1 MTMSIRLFGHRPG
14 PLAGPPRPATLL
26 GAAVGVALASLLFV
40 GSATAASPV
49 AAPTPTTPIQHV
61 VVLMQENHT
70 FDNYFGTYPGAD
82 GIPAGVCMPRD
93 PANPS
98 AGCVT
103 SYHLPSHRTIDLSHG
118 TDVAGVA
125 LNGGKLDGFVY
136 AQNKR
141 NLPGETA
148 MGYYDG
154 SDLPFYWNLAS
165 SSVLADRFFSS
176 DAGGSKENH
185 LYWVAAQSGGGS
197 VPEAGYTFDTIFD
210 RLQAAGVDWKFYVQ
224 NYDPTITFRNL
235 TGAPQDSQVVW
246 VPLLNFAR
254 YLDDPELSKRIVDV
268 SQYHTDLAAGTLPA
282 VAFIAPSG
290 ASEHPPG
297 DVSIG
302 QVYGTSLITALMQ
315 SSSWSSSLFVLTWD
329 DWGGWYDHVPP
340 PQVDANGYGMRVPAL
355 FVSPYAP
362 PGRIDS
368 TTYDFTSILR
378 FIEDNWELQ
387 PMTAR
392 DAAANS
398 VGTAL
403 DFSGPAR
410 QPILPGYVYPD
421 EALVNPRARMALLA
435 IYGIVGIGLPATT
448 AFWWRRRTSAAEI
461 SEEITI
467 LQPAGARAGLAAA
480 IPAAA
485 VGKAAVAAKTERR
498 RHEAAVA
505 RQAVADAAFATLT
518 KAATPEPRPRKATI
532 IRPTAKVSTAV
543 VPPPPKPA
551 SRRAAATAAPVVPAD
566 ATIAKPRLKVRAA
579 ATTKKEAAPTA
590 APIVPVIP
598 VEPTITKPRPK
609 ATAARAALTSKVATT
624 PAIPAE
630 PTTAKPTRRLRGTAT
645 AASVPSAAAPVI
657 PADATTAK
665 PRRTAARPKSTPK
678 LETTPAT
685 PAEATIAKPKPKA
698 TRVAAS
704 KAEPTHVPPP
714 LATPVVAGPKAKAAS
729 GPVRLAPPVAAKPAA
744 KATPATAP
752 TTAART
758 AAKAARTAARTAP
771 RAAKAAPTPERTAA
785 TTKPPVTRSAAVE
798 PRRVSPAEATIP
810 KPAAKTRA
818 VGKSDPVET
827 PRRPIK
833 PATVVRKAITPAKP
847 EAPRAQV
854 AEKPSKATIARPTAT
869 IAKPTATIAKTT
881 PKAGP
886 TAALPPKKPTTRR
899 PTADD
904 KTTKRAR
911 PKLEDKG

>member
-1 MTMSIRLFGHRPG
+1 MTMSIRLLGQRPG
-14 PLAGPPRPATLL
+14 PVAGRARAATLL

-40 GSATAASPV
+40 GTATAASPV

-82 GIPAGVCMPRD
+82 GIPAGICMPRD

-118 TDVAGVA
+118 TDVAGIA

-235 TGAPQDSQVVW
+235 TGAPQDSQTVW

-254 YLDDPELSKRIVDV
+254 YLDDPVLSKRIVDV
-268 SQYHTDLAAGTLPA
+268 SQYHADLAAGTLPA

-315 SSSWSSSLFVLTWD
+315 SSSWPSSLFVLTWD
-329 DWGGWYDHVPP
+329 DWGGWYDHVLP

-403 DFSGPAR
+403 DFSGPPR

-421 EALVNPRARMALLA
+421 EALVNPRARIALLA

-461 SEEITI
+461 SEEIAI
-467 LQPAGARAGLAAA
+467 LQPAGARAGLGAT

-485 VGKAAVAAKTERR
+485 VGNAAVAARTERR
-498 RHEAAVA
+498 RREAAVA
-505 RQAVADAAFATLT
+505 RQAVADAAFASLA
-518 KAATPEPRPRKATI
+518 KAALPEPRPRKATI
-532 IRPTAKVSTAV
+532 IRPTAKVSTAA

-551 SRRAAATAAPVVPAD
+551 SKRAAATAAPVVPVVPVVPVE
-566 ATIAKPRLKVRAA
+566 ATIAKPRLKARAA
-579 ATTKKEAAPTA
+579 ATTKKEAAAAAA
-590 APIVPVIP
+590 APIVPI
-598 VEPTITKPRPK
+598 EPTITKPRQK
-609 ATAARAALTSKVATT
+609 ATGARAALASKVETT

-630 PTTAKPTRRLRGTAT
+630 PTSAKPTRRLRST
-645 AASVPSAAAPVI
+645 AAAASAPSAAT
-657 PADATTAK
+657 PAILAEATIAK
-665 PRRTAARPKSTPK
+665 PSRIGARPKSTPK
-678 LETTPAT
+678 IETT

-704 KAEPTHVPPP
+704 KAEPAQAPPP
-714 LATPVVAGPKAKAAS
+714 LATPVVAGPKAKATP
-729 GPVRLAPPVAAKPAA
+729 GPVRRASPVAAKPAA

-752 TTAART
+752 PTPART
-758 AAKAARTAARTAP
+758 APKTARTAARTAP
-771 RAAKAAPTPERTAA
+771 IAAKAAPTPERTAA
-785 TTKPPVTRSAAVE
+785 RTKPPVTRSAAVESAAVE
-798 PRRVSPAEATIP
+798 PRRVSPAEETTA
-810 KPAAKTRA
+810 KPTAKTRA
-818 VGKSDPVET
+818 T
-827 PRRPIK
+827 
-833 PATVVRKAITPAKP
+833 
-847 EAPRAQV
+847 
-854 AEKPSKATIARPTAT
+854 
-869 IAKPTATIAKTT
+869 AKTT
-881 PKAGP
+881 PKAEP
-886 TAALPPKKPTTRR
+886 TVALPPKKPTTRR

>member
-1 MTMSIRLFGHRPG
+1 MTMSIRFLRHRPG
-14 PLAGPPRPATLL
+14 HVAGRARGATLL
-26 GAAVGVALASLLFV
+26 GAAVGVALASMLFV
-40 GSATAASPV
+40 RSANAANPV

-82 GIPAGVCMPRD
+82 GIPAGVCMPRV
-93 PANPS
+93 PADPS
-98 AGCVT
+98 AGCVN

-118 TDVAGVA
+118 TDVANLA

-185 LYWVAAQSGGGS
+185 LYWVAAQSGGAA

-235 TGAPQDSQVVW
+235 TGAPQDSQTIW

-254 YLDDPELSKRIVDV
+254 YLDDPVFSKRIVDV
-268 SQYHTDLAAGTLPA
+268 SQYHADLAAGTLPA

-403 DFSGPAR
+403 DFSGPPR

-421 EALVNPRARMALLA
+421 EAQVNPRARMALLA
-435 IYGIVGIGLPATT
+435 IYGIVGFGLPATT
-448 AFWWRRRTSAAEI
+448 AAFWWRRRTSAAEI
-461 SEEITI
+461 SEEITV
-467 LQPAGARAGLAAA
+467 LKPARAWLGATSPEPVA
-480 IPAAA
+480 
-485 VGKAAVAAKTERR
+485 KAAVAARTERR
-498 RHEAAVA
+498 RREAAIA
-505 RQAVADAAFATLT
+505 RQAVADAATATLA
-518 KAATPEPRPRKATI
+518 KAAVPEPRPRKATI
-532 IRPTAKVSTAV
+532 IRPTEKVSTAV
-543 VPPPPKPA
+543 VRQPTKPPTK
-551 SRRAAATAAPVVPAD
+551 RAAATATPVVPVVPVE
-566 ATIAKPRLKVRAA
+566 ATIAKPRLKARGA
-579 ATTKKEAAPTA
+579 ATAKKEAAA
-590 APIVPVIP
+590 AAAAAAVVPA
-598 VEPTITKPRPK
+598 EPTITKPGPK
-609 ATAARAALTSKVATT
+609 ATAARATQASKVETT
-624 PAIPAE
+624 PAIPVEA
-630 PTTAKPTRRLRGTAT
+630 TIAKPTRT
-645 AASVPSAAAPVI
+645 V
-657 PADATTAK
+657 
-665 PRRTAARPKSTPK
+665 ARPKSAPKIETTPTTPA
-678 LETTPAT
+678 ETTPAT
-685 PAEATIAKPKPKA
+685 PAEATIAKPRPKA

-704 KAEPTHVPPP
+704 KAEPAQAPAP
-714 LATPVVAGPKAKAAS
+714 LPTPVFAGPKAKATS
-729 GPVRLAPPVAAKPAA
+729 RPVRLASPVAAKPAA

-752 TTAART
+752 TTPART
-758 AAKAARTAARTAP
+758 AAKTAPTSAKSAPTAAN
-771 RAAKAAPTPERTAA
+771 AAPTPERTAA
-785 TTKPPVTRSAAVE
+785 RTKPPVARSAAVE
-798 PRRVSPAEATIP
+798 PRRVSPAEATIA
-810 KPAAKTRA
+810 KPTTKTIAA
-818 VGKSDPVET
+818 GKSAPTET
-827 PRRPIK
+827 TRRPIK
-833 PATVVRKAITPAKP
+833 PAADGRKATTTAKP

-854 AEKPSKATIARPTAT
+854 AEKPSKAMIARPTAT
-869 IAKPTATIAKTT
+869 TTKAT
-881 PKAGP
+881 PKAEP
-886 TAALPPKKPTTRR
+886 AATRPPKKPTTRR

>member
-1 MTMSIRLFGHRPG
+1 MTMSIRLLGQRPG
-14 PLAGPPRPATLL
+14 PVAGRARAATLL

-118 TDVAGVA
+118 TDVAGIA

-235 TGAPQDSQVVW
+235 TGAPQDSQTVW

-254 YLDDPELSKRIVDV
+254 YLDDPVLSKRIVDV
-268 SQYHTDLAAGTLPA
+268 SQYHADLAAGTLPA

-315 SSSWSSSLFVLTWD
+315 SSSWPSSLFVLTWD
-329 DWGGWYDHVPP
+329 DWGGWYDHVLP

-421 EALVNPRARMALLA
+421 EALVNPRARIALLA

-448 AFWWRRRTSAAEI
+448 AFWWRRRTSAAEV

-467 LQPAGARAGLAAA
+467 LQPASTRAGLGAA
-480 IPAAA
+480 IPAVGVGEAA
-485 VGKAAVAAKTERR
+485 AAARTERR
-498 RHEAAVA
+498 RREAAVS
-505 RQAVADAAFATLT
+505 RQAVADAAFGTLV
-518 KAATPEPRPRKATI
+518 KAATPEPRPKKATI

-543 VPPPPKPA
+543 VQPPPKPA
-551 SRRAAATAAPVVPAD
+551 SKRVAATAAPVVP
-566 ATIAKPRLKVRAA
+566 V
-579 ATTKKEAAPTA
+579 EA
-590 APIVPVIP
+590 
-598 VEPTITKPRPK
+598 TITKPRPK
-609 ATAARAALTSKVATT
+609 ATAARATLASKVETT
-624 PAIPAE
+624 PTIPAE
-630 PTTAKPTRRLRGTAT
+630 PTTAKPTRRLRGAAA
-645 AASVPSAAAPVI
+645 AASAPSAAAPAI
-657 PADATTAK
+657 PDEATIAK
-665 PRRTAARPKSTPK
+665 PRRTVARPKSTPK
-678 LETTPAT
+678 LETTSAA

-704 KAEPTHVPPP
+704 KAEPAQAPPP
-714 LATPVVAGPKAKAAS
+714 LPTPVVAGPKAKATS
-729 GPVRLAPPVAAKPAA
+729 GPVRPASPVAAKPAV

-752 TTAART
+752 
-758 AAKAARTAARTAP
+758 
-771 RAAKAAPTPERTAA
+771 PTPERTAGKA
-785 TTKPPVTRSAAVE
+785 APTAAKTAPTAARPAPTPARTAARTKPPVTRSAAVE
-798 PRRVSPAEATIP
+798 PRSVSPAEATIA
-810 KPAAKTRA
+810 KPTAKTRA
-818 VGKSDPVET
+818 VGKSAASET
-827 PRRPIK
+827 THRPIR
-833 PATVVRKAITPAKP
+833 PATDVRKAITPAKP

-854 AEKPSKATIARPTAT
+854 SEKPSKATIARPTAT
-869 IAKPTATIAKTT
+869 TAKTT
-881 PKAGP
+881 PRAGP

>member
-1 MTMSIRLFGHRPG
+1 MTISIGLLRHRPG
-14 PLAGPPRPATLL
+14 QVAGRARAATLL
-26 GAAVGVALASLLFV
+26 VAAVGVALASLLFV
-40 GSATAASPV
+40 PSASAASPV

-118 TDVAGVA
+118 TDVAGIA

-141 NLPGETA
+141 NLPGDTA

-246 VPLLNFAR
+246 VPLLNFAK

-268 SQYHTDLAAGTLPA
+268 SQYHADLAAGTLPA

-403 DFSGPAR
+403 DFSGPPR
-410 QPILPGYVYPD
+410 QPVLPGYVYPD
-421 EALVNPRARMALLA
+421 EAQVNPRARMALLA
-435 IYGIVGIGLPATT
+435 IYGIVGFGLPATT
-448 AFWWRRRTSAAEI
+448 AAFWWRRRTSAAEI
-461 SEEITI
+461 SEELTV
-467 LQPAGARAGLAAA
+467 LQPAGARAGLGATT
-480 IPAAA
+480 PEP
-485 VGKAAVAAKTERR
+485 VGKSAVAARTERR
-498 RHEAAVA
+498 RREAAIA
-505 RQAVADAAFATLT
+505 RQTVAGAATATLA

-532 IRPTAKVSTAV
+532 IRPIEKVSTAV
-543 VPPPPKPA
+543 VRQPTKPPTK
-551 SRRAAATAAPVVPAD
+551 RAAATAAPVVPVEVA
-566 ATIAKPRLKVRAA
+566 IAKPKPKARGA
-579 ATTKKEAAPTA
+579 ATTKKEAAA
-590 APIVPVIP
+590 AAAAVVPA
-598 VEPTITKPRPK
+598 EPTITKPRPK
-609 ATAARAALTSKVATT
+609 ATAARATPASKVETT
-624 PAIPAE
+624 PAI
-630 PTTAKPTRRLRGTAT
+630 
-645 AASVPSAAAPVI
+645 
-657 PADATTAK
+657 
-665 PRRTAARPKSTPK
+665 
-678 LETTPAT
+678 
-685 PAEATIAKPKPKA
+685 PAEATIAKPKPKE
-698 TRVAAS
+698 TRVAVS
-704 KAEPTHVPPP
+704 KAVPAQAPAP
-714 LATPVVAGPKAKAAS
+714 LPTPVVAAPKAKATS
-729 GPVRLAPPVAAKPAA
+729 RPVRAASPVAAKRAA
-744 KATPATAP
+744 KATPAAAAP
-752 TTAART
+752 TTPGPTATRTART
-758 AAKAARTAARTAP
+758 AAKT
-771 RAAKAAPTPERTAA
+771 APTPERTAA
-785 TTKPPVTRSAAVE
+785 RTKPPVARSAAVE
-798 PRRVSPAEATIP
+798 PRRVSPAEATIA
-810 KPAAKTRA
+810 KPTTKTNAA
-818 VGKSDPVET
+818 GKSAPTET
-827 PRRPIK
+827 TRRPIK
-833 PATVVRKAITPAKP
+833 PAADGRRAMTTANP
-847 EAPRAQV
+847 EASRAQV

-869 IAKPTATIAKTT
+869 TAKST
-881 PKAGP
+881 PKAEP

>member
-1 MTMSIRLFGHRPG
+1 MTMSIRLLGQRPG
-14 PLAGPPRPATLL
+14 PVAGRARAATLL

-40 GSATAASPV
+40 GTATAASPV

-82 GIPAGVCMPRD
+82 GIPAGICMPRD

-118 TDVAGVA
+118 TDVAGIA

-235 TGAPQDSQVVW
+235 TGAPQDSQTVW

-254 YLDDPELSKRIVDV
+254 YLDDPMLSKRIVDV
-268 SQYHTDLAAGTLPA
+268 SQYHADLAAGTLPA

-315 SSSWSSSLFVLTWD
+315 SSSWPSSLFVLTWD
-329 DWGGWYDHVPP
+329 DWGGWYDHVLP

-403 DFSGPAR
+403 DFSGPPR

-421 EALVNPRARMALLA
+421 EALVNPRARIALLA

-467 LQPAGARAGLAAA
+467 LQPAGAPAGLGAT
-480 IPAAA
+480 IPTAA
-485 VGKAAVAAKTERR
+485 VGKAAVAARTERR
-498 RHEAAVA
+498 RREAAVA
-505 RQAVADAAFATLT
+505 RQAVADAAFASLA
-518 KAATPEPRPRKATI
+518 KAALPEPRPRKATI
-532 IRPTAKVSTAV
+532 IRPTAKVSTAA

-551 SRRAAATAAPVVPAD
+551 SKRAAATAAPVVPVIPVIPVIPVE
-566 ATIAKPRLKVRAA
+566 ATIAKPRLKARAA
-579 ATTKKEAAPTA
+579 ATTKKEAAAAA
-590 APIVPVIP
+590 APIVPV
-598 VEPTITKPRPK
+598 E
-609 ATAARAALTSKVATT
+609 A
-624 PAIPAE
+624 
-630 PTTAKPTRRLRGTAT
+630 TTAKPTRRLRST
-645 AASVPSAAAPVI
+645 AAAASAPSAATPAI
-657 PADATTAK
+657 PAEATIAK
-665 PRRTAARPKSTPK
+665 PRRIAAHPKSTPK
-678 LETTPAT
+678 LETTPDR

-704 KAEPTHVPPP
+704 KAEPAQAPPP
-714 LATPVVAGPKAKAAS
+714 LATPVVAGPKAKATP
-729 GPVRLAPPVAAKPAA
+729 GPVRPASPVAAKPAA

-752 TTAART
+752 TTPART
-758 AAKAARTAARTAP
+758 ATKAARTAARTAP
-771 RAAKAAPTPERTAA
+771 TAAKAVPTPERTAA
-785 TTKPPVTRSAAVE
+785 RTTPPVTRTPAVE
-798 PRRVSPAEATIP
+798 PRRVSPAEA
-810 KPAAKTRA
+810 K
-818 VGKSDPVET
+818 
-827 PRRPIK
+827 
-833 PATVVRKAITPAKP
+833 
-847 EAPRAQV
+847 
-854 AEKPSKATIARPTAT
+854 
-869 IAKPTATIAKTT
+869 IAKPTAKTRATAKAT
-881 PKAGP
+881 PKAEP

>member
-1 MTMSIRLFGHRPG
+1 MTMSIRLRRHRPV
-14 PLAGPPRPATLL
+14 AGRRARAATLL
-26 GAAVGVALASLLFV
+26 GTAAAVALASLLFV
-40 GSATAASPV
+40 RSAAAANPV
-49 AAPTPTTPIQHV
+49 SAPTPTTPIQHV

-118 TDVAGVA
+118 TDVAAIA

-246 VPLLNFAR
+246 VPLLNFAK

-268 SQYHTDLAAGTLPA
+268 SQYRADLAAGTLPA

-302 QVYGTSLITALMQ
+302 QVYGASLITALMQ

-378 FIEDNWELQ
+378 FVEDNWGLQ

-421 EALVNPRARMALLA
+421 EAVVNPRARMALLA

-448 AFWWRRRTSAAEI
+448 AAVWWRRRTSAAEI

-467 LQPAGARAGLAAA
+467 LQPAGVRAGLGAK
-480 IPAAA
+480 IPEP
-485 VGKAAVAAKTERR
+485 VGKATAAARTERR
-498 RHEAAVA
+498 RREAAAA
-505 RQAVADAAFATLT
+505 RQAIADAATATLA
-518 KAATPEPRPRKATI
+518 KAAMAEPRPRKATI

-543 VPPPPKPA
+543 VPPPTKPVTK
-551 SRRAAATAAPVVPAD
+551 RAAATAARVVPVVPIE
-566 ATIAKPRLKVRAA
+566 ATIAKPRLKAGRP
-579 ATTKKEAAPTA
+579 ATAKKEAAAAA
-590 APIVPVIP
+590 APIVLA
-598 VEPTITKPRPK
+598 E
-609 ATAARAALTSKVATT
+609 ATT
-624 PAIPAE
+624 AKPTTAK
-630 PTTAKPTRRLRGTAT
+630 PTTAKPTRRLRAT
-645 AASVPSAAAPVI
+645 APAASAPSAAT
-657 PADATTAK
+657 PAISAEATTAK
-665 PRRTAARPKSTPK
+665 PRRAAARPKSTPK
-678 LETTPAT
+678 LEAT
-685 PAEATIAKPKPKA
+685 PVARAEATIAKPKPKS

-704 KAEPTHVPPP
+704 KAEPAQAPVPLP
-714 LATPVVAGPKAKAAS
+714 TPVVAGPKAKETSGLVRPAS
-729 GPVRLAPPVAAKPAA
+729 PVAAKPAG
-744 KATPATAP
+744 KATSGPAP
-752 TTAART
+752 TRPART
-758 AAKAARTAARTAP
+758 ATRTAP
-771 RAAKAAPTPERTAA
+771 IAAKTAPAPERTAA
-785 TTKPPVTRSAAVE
+785 RAKPPVTSSAAVE
-798 PRRVSPAEATIP
+798 PRRVRPAEATIA
-810 KPAAKTRA
+810 KPTTKTRA
-818 VGKSDPVET
+818 VGKSAPSET
-827 PRRPIK
+827 TRRPTK
-833 PATVVRKAITPAKP
+833 PATEVRKAITPAKP
-847 EAPRAQV
+847 EAARTQV
-854 AEKPSKATIARPTAT
+854 AGRPSKATIARPTAT
-869 IAKPTATIAKTT
+869 TAKSTPEAEPTAV
-881 PKAGP
+881 
-886 TAALPPKKPTTRR
+886 LPPKKPTTRR
-899 PTADD
+899 PTADG

>member
-1 MTMSIRLFGHRPG
+1 MTMSIRLLGQRPG
-14 PLAGPPRPATLL
+14 PVAGRARAATLL
-26 GAAVGVALASLLFV
+26 GAAAGVALASLLFA
-40 GSATAASPV
+40 GSASAASPV

-118 TDVAGVA
+118 TDVAGIA

-235 TGAPQDSQVVW
+235 TGAPQDSQTVW

-254 YLDDPELSKRIVDV
+254 YLDDPVLSKRIVDV
-268 SQYHTDLAAGTLPA
+268 SQYHADLAAGTLPA

-315 SSSWSSSLFVLTWD
+315 SSSWPSSLFVLTWD
-329 DWGGWYDHVPP
+329 DWGGWYDHVLP

-403 DFSGPAR
+403 DFSGAAR

-461 SEEITI
+461 SVFCCF
-467 LQPAGARAGLAAA
+467 ARATRG
-480 IPAAA
+480 
-485 VGKAAVAAKTERR
+485 RR
-498 RHEAAVA
+498 GIASL
-505 RQAVADAAFATLT
+505 LT
-518 KAATPEPRPRKATI
+518 
-532 IRPTAKVSTAV
+532 
-543 VPPPPKPA
+543 
-551 SRRAAATAAPVVPAD
+551 
-566 ATIAKPRLKVRAA
+566 
-579 ATTKKEAAPTA
+579 
-590 APIVPVIP
+590 
-598 VEPTITKPRPK
+598 
-609 ATAARAALTSKVATT
+609 
-624 PAIPAE
+624 
-630 PTTAKPTRRLRGTAT
+630 
-645 AASVPSAAAPVI
+645 
-657 PADATTAK
+657 
-665 PRRTAARPKSTPK
+665 
-678 LETTPAT
+678 
-685 PAEATIAKPKPKA
+685 
-698 TRVAAS
+698 
-704 KAEPTHVPPP
+704 
-714 LATPVVAGPKAKAAS
+714 
-729 GPVRLAPPVAAKPAA
+729 
-744 KATPATAP
+744 
-752 TTAART
+752 
-758 AAKAARTAARTAP
+758 
-771 RAAKAAPTPERTAA
+771 
-785 TTKPPVTRSAAVE
+785 
-798 PRRVSPAEATIP
+798 
-810 KPAAKTRA
+810 
-818 VGKSDPVET
+818 
-827 PRRPIK
+827 
-833 PATVVRKAITPAKP
+833 
-847 EAPRAQV
+847 
-854 AEKPSKATIARPTAT
+854 
-869 IAKPTATIAKTT
+869 
-881 PKAGP
+881 
-886 TAALPPKKPTTRR
+886 
-899 PTADD
+899 
-904 KTTKRAR
+904 
-911 PKLEDKG
+911 